1 MKNSEK
7 LKSPIENLY
16 AIEDIKAGRF
26 FPPFLSVND
35 DTAVRSFT
43 QMINHPGASI
53 SAFDLRLFML
63 GDFDPNDGQIDVLNA
78 PAHII
83 SGSELAQ
90 KQPELQNQSS

>member
-7 LKSPIENLY
+7 QKSPIQNLY
-16 AIEDIKAGRF
+16 AIEDIVAGRF
-26 FPPFLSVND
+26 FPPFLSDND
-35 DTAVRSFT
+35 QTAIRSFR
-43 QMINHPGASI
+43 QIVNHPEASL
-53 SAFDLRLFML
+53 SPFDLRLFQL
-63 GDFDPNDGQIDVLNA
+63 GDFDPNDGQIDLLNA